1 MPERIL
7 TTMQSTEHN
16 SQWSGQ
22 GRHHI
27 TNIPYMLPD
36 ANEEINHLDLQHYLL
51 RHVLKGN
58 YLAPII
64 EPARI
69 LDVGTGTG
77 RWLIEM
83 AQEFP
88 QAALFGVDLALPI
101 ENADNLPANCHF
113 QAANVLNILPFKDAS
128 FDFVHQRLLIFAIP
142 LLHWQLL
149 IDDLVRVTRQG
160 GWIELV
166 EVTTDFQHVGPS
178 TQQILNLIVLTSLQR
193 GLDPA
198 ISQRI
203 HILLSKAGL
212 KHVGTSTQL
221 IPAGT
226 WGGQLG
232 TMGLTAIQ
240 AIVETMK
247 PLVLQQMQTT
257 PEDFERLVA
266 EMIQECEQY
275 KTTFTFHIAYGKHQ

>member
-1 MPERIL
+1 
-7 TTMQSTEHN
+7 MQSAEHN
-16 SQWSGQ
+16 IQWSSQ
-22 GRHHI
+22 DRHHI
-27 TNIPYMLPD
+27 TNIPSMLPD

-51 RHVLKGN
+51 RHVLNGN

-64 EPARI
+64 EPRCI
-69 LDVGTGTG
+69 LDIGTGTG

-83 AQEFP
+83 AREFP
-88 QAALFGVDLALPI
+88 QANLFGIDLTPPV
-101 ENADNLPANCHF
+101 ENADNLPSNCHF
-113 QAANVLNILPFKDAS
+113 QAANVLNILPFEDAS
-128 FDFVHQRLLIFAIP
+128 FDFVHQRLLVFAIP

-149 IDDLVRVTRQG
+149 INELVRVTCRG

-166 EVTTDFQHVGPS
+166 EVTTDFQHAGPS
-178 TQQILNLIVLTSLQR
+178 TQQILNLIVLASLQS

-232 TMGLTAIQ
+232 IMGLTNLQ
-240 AIVETMK
+240 AIVEAMK
-247 PLVLQQMQTT
+247 PLVLQQTQTT
-257 PEDFERLVA
+257 PEEFERLVT